1 VDRER
6 IAVLVRP
13 LVHVH
18 DLRTDAILFEEQSRD
33 ETDRTRADDEDL
45 RIGVTDHRQTLLTP
59 PPYSTRDVAATY
71 AVTP

>member
-1 VDRER
+1 
-6 IAVLVRP
+6 
-13 LVHVH
+13 VHV
-18 DLRTDAILFEEQSRD
+18 DDVRTDAVPLEQQSRE
-33 ETDRTRADDEDL
+33 ETDWTGADDEDL

>member
-1 VDRER
+1 
-6 IAVLVRP
+6 
-13 LVHVH
+13 
-18 DLRTDAILFEEQSRD
+18 LFEEQSRD